1 MPTEKTAGSRSA
13 KGRAP
18 QRRNEDARL
27 AVLAAADELLIE
39 RGFGGVTVEGIA
51 ARAGVAKQT
60 IYRWWPSKV
69 DILLDTLVEEA
80 DRRLKIPEDGPVV
93 DSFRTYLRALARFLT
108 KEDAGKVLLAL
119 IGEAQHDAEMARTF
133 HQRYLDP
140 RREDEREMLR
150 RGITS
155 GELPAGLD
163 VDAALD
169 ALCGPVVYRG
179 LTGTPIPQSF
189 IDGLIAATAIVHG
202 LTVVTRNVAD
212 LARAGV
218 AILDPFASHA

>member
-1 MPTEKTAGSRSA
+1 MPTEKIAGSRSA

-80 DRRLKIPEDGPVV
+80 DRRLKIPEDGPVIDGV
-93 DSFRTYLRALARFLT
+93 RAYLRALARFLT

-119 IGEAQHDAEMARTF
+119 LGEAQHDAGTATLF
-133 HQRYLDP
+133 HERYLDP
-140 RREDEREMLR
+140 RRARERALLK
-150 RGITS
+150 RGIS
-155 GELPAGLD
+155 AGELPAGLNP
-163 VDAALD
+163 DATLD
-169 ALCGPVVYRG
+169 ALIGPVVYRA
-179 LTGTPIPQSF
+179 LTGAKVS
-189 IDGLIAATAIVHG
+189 
-202 LTVVTRNVAD
+202 
-212 LARAGV
+212 RAFV
-218 AILDPFASHA
+218 DRLVDRVLEC

>member
-1 MPTEKTAGSRSA
+1 MATEKIAAGRSS

-18 QRRNEDARL
+18 ERRNEDARL
-27 AVLAAADELLIE
+27 AVLAAADELLVE

-60 IYRWWPSKV
+60 IYRWWPSKA

-93 DSFRTYLRALARFLT
+93 DSVRAYLRALARFLT

-119 IGEAQHDAEMARTF
+119 IGEAQHDPETATLF

-140 RREDEREMLR
+140 RRARERALLK
-150 RGITS
+150 RGIAA
-155 GELPAGLD
+155 GELPAGLNP
-163 VDAALD
+163 DATLD
-169 ALCGPVVYRG
+169 ALIGPIVYRA
-179 LTGTPIPQSF
+179 LTG
-189 IDGLIAATAIVHG
+189 ATVSRG
-202 LTVVTRNVAD
+202 FVDSVVDRV
-212 LARAGV
+212 
-218 AILDPFASHA
+218 LDR